1 MNELNEKIIC
11 PVCPRHCALSEGQT
25 GYCRSRVAKGGEVV
39 SLSYGRHTSVALDP
53 VEKKPFARWHSG
65 KFIISVGTFGCN
77 LRCPFCQNDSISQA
91 DASIETSFLSPGD
104 LVSLAK
110 KYVTRGNIGI
120 AFTYNE
126 PLIGFEYVRD
136 TARLAKV
143 AGLSA
148 ALVTNGYVTQEKL
161 HEILPYIDAMNIDLK
176 GWTEKYYEWLGGHI
190 EPVKET
196 IKTAAQKCHVEVT
209 TLIVPGR
216 NDSEQ
221 EMDEESHW
229 LASISEDMP
238 LHISRYFPRYMT
250 QDIPPTPVEK
260 IYRLVDAAKKNLKYV
275 YSGNC

>member
-1 MNELNEKIIC
+1 M
-11 PVCPRHCALSEGQT
+11 
-25 GYCRSRVAKGGEVV
+25 
-39 SLSYGRHTSVALDP
+39 
-53 VEKKPFARWHSG
+53 
-65 KFIISVGTFGCN
+65 
-77 LRCPFCQNDSISQA
+77 
-91 DASIETSFLSPGD
+91 
-104 LVSLAK
+104 SLAK

-216 NDSEQ
+216 NDSEH